1 MNIVKEAI
9 HEITEHPIDFIS
21 SDMEL
26 DNDLAIDSIKKIM
39 LMQKIIE
46 GIGEEMKNKIMDTY
60 GIDNLV
66 NLKTVGQ
73 LEEIIEGGDKAK
85 KEEVK
90 EENQSVVKEILAE
103 ILKCQPSEILLDKS
117 ISEMG
122 IDDKAKIDFVNKLLL
137 KCNPDHINNKKYDIE
152 KIMHMTTVAEFEKM
166 LEDIDQ
172 GNEIYISE
180 VEQTQDDTE
189 ELPMNYSQHLFFMSY
204 FATGTL
210 SLASRIRIEGEFDE
224 EGIENVW
231 NDLLKGQP
239 SLRSFFT
246 CDKEAKSLDE
256 VSISFE
262 ENYKQKVE
270 VFDIRDYS
278 YLNQDK
284 CIHEFCQRI
293 LNSLFDIYVYPLC
306 RLYAFRLSDNVTEIV
321 LASCHLVSD
330 GLGNQ
335 QILRDFV
342 SLYRAYLKKNSL
354 DYGVSFLAY
363 KQAVE
368 ESLNWIPDGD
378 IKPQPAKHF
387 QFPLEKEN
395 KNEEPFGNIN
405 SQIFHISKGDM
416 TVLSKIAT
424 KEGLS
429 TYSIIVS
436 SYLLA
441 LKSIHKEF
449 DEITINLPTGGRT
462 GKAFEFNDVIG
473 CFAQNMTITFKV
485 TDEDSKNPIA
495 FAKSVKDTI
504 DEHFVNQYDMRESY
518 SFVKKMRGQNVLENK
533 KLNDLISKM
542 AVKSLAS
549 NLYLSFVGDTH
560 IDKEDEAVNVLDYK
574 AYTGMNKNSID
585 ALIEMDEGRLMFSLN
600 YDIDAFS
607 HEFIRNLYDK
617 FKFYLSKIRTIE
629 TVNQTS
635 ENAIEVVLEH
645 SKSDREVIE
654 SLKNDI
660 QKILD
665 KEINVS
671 EPLEEVYGISSIE
684 KMKLLTELISKYQVN
699 SKVHLFQAKTV
710 EEMAKY
716 ISLKREETLLAPAQ
730 KWLTNYFEKPYRWFG
745 YSRFSF
751 KAKLDTKILEE
762 ALEKMF
768 KETEALR
775 MRLYI
780 EGDTIK
786 YELQDHVDY
795 DIKYYSDTANDKGAT
810 DKFIEELLTEE
821 AKEFSIDKLP
831 LLKVRVLVH
840 GDYDYEF
847 LVIGH
852 HIVLDMVSN
861 DILYRRLWNNYWTL
875 LSQGTIYEGTY
886 NYENE
891 KTGFDTYIRIVNEKF
906 NLNRETYMKYWQAET
921 ASNTRLKTIDRQASN
936 NEKDAHMVHYTW
948 SLSETKQLQK
958 MAASMNSPMYGV
970 LSAVLYNTVKEI
982 TGNDVVTLSHR
993 MHGRVLDNNMY
1004 MDTVG
1009 NFAIN
1014 YPIAID
1020 TTNKGFESL
1029 VSTFNNK
1036 LRKVPMNGASYDLC
1050 GRELGDSHYP
1060 DNKVT
1065 DIRINYLGNRDV
1077 SNLNYIELNS
1087 ENDGQRFSTADQVRT
1102 SEIEVFF
1109 YLENGCMNI
1118 GIEYSKERC
1127 KEKDI
1132 RQLMDLYVFYAGHL
1146 SEDVKEIV

>member
-103 ILKCQPSEILLDKS
+103 ILKCQPSEISLDKS

-122 IDDKAKIDFVNKLLL
+122 IDDKSKIDFVNKLLL

-607 HEFIRNLYDK
+607 R
-617 FKFYLSKIRTIE
+617 SC
-629 TVNQTS
+629 Q
-635 ENAIEVVLEH
+635 
-645 SKSDREVIE
+645 
-654 SLKNDI
+654 
-660 QKILD
+660 
-665 KEINVS
+665 
-671 EPLEEVYGISSIE
+671 PL
-684 KMKLLTELISKYQVN
+684 
-699 SKVHLFQAKTV
+699 A
-710 EEMAKY
+710 
-716 ISLKREETLLAPAQ
+716 R
-730 KWLTNYFEKPYRWFG
+730 
-745 YSRFSF
+745 
-751 KAKLDTKILEE
+751 
-762 ALEKMF
+762 
-768 KETEALR
+768 
-775 MRLYI
+775 
-780 EGDTIK
+780 
-786 YELQDHVDY
+786 
-795 DIKYYSDTANDKGAT
+795 KG
-810 DKFIEELLTEE
+810 
-821 AKEFSIDKLP
+821 
-831 LLKVRVLVH
+831 
-840 GDYDYEF
+840 
-847 LVIGH
+847 
-852 HIVLDMVSN
+852 
-861 DILYRRLWNNYWTL
+861 
-875 LSQGTIYEGTY
+875 
-886 NYENE
+886 
-891 KTGFDTYIRIVNEKF
+891 
-906 NLNRETYMKYWQAET
+906 
-921 ASNTRLKTIDRQASN
+921 
-936 NEKDAHMVHYTW
+936 
-948 SLSETKQLQK
+948 
-958 MAASMNSPMYGV
+958 
-970 LSAVLYNTVKEI
+970 
-982 TGNDVVTLSHR
+982 
-993 MHGRVLDNNMY
+993 
-1004 MDTVG
+1004 
-1009 NFAIN
+1009 
-1014 YPIAID
+1014 
-1020 TTNKGFESL
+1020 
-1029 VSTFNNK
+1029 
-1036 LRKVPMNGASYDLC
+1036 MNG
-1050 GRELGDSHYP
+1050 
-1060 DNKVT
+1060 
-1065 DIRINYLGNRDV
+1065 
-1077 SNLNYIELNS
+1077 
-1087 ENDGQRFSTADQVRT
+1087 
-1102 SEIEVFF
+1102 
-1109 YLENGCMNI
+1109 NI
-1118 GIEYSKERC
+1118 LFRC
-1127 KEKDI
+1127 I
-1132 RQLMDLYVFYAGHL
+1132 PVYA
-1146 SEDVKEIV
+1146 